1 MSSPPRKILV
11 ADADEIVVA
20 LISHLLYRHGYSVD
34 IALNADEAAGR
45 LASHP
50 YDAILLDGAFS
61 GALRRAP
68 ELAARTILLSPKAA
82 DTDLPVHAIL
92 LKPIE
97 FQSLIDAVNGCA
109 KESGE

>member
-20 LISHLLYRHGYSVD
+20 LISHLLHRQGYSVD

-45 LASHP
+45 LASHL
-50 YDAILLDGAFS
+50 YDVILLDSRFAR
-61 GALRRAP
+61 ALRNAP
-68 ELAARTILLSPKAA
+68 QLAARTILLSPKAI

-97 FQSLIDAVNGCA
+97 FRSLIDTVSRCA
-109 KESGE
+109 KVSGE